1 MFPWGGEV
9 MEGFSKTLI
18 WRNHARKRNI
28 VLSRYVI
35 EVYMEYNF
43 QHQ

>member
-18 WRNHARKRNI
+18 CRNHAGKRNI

-43 QHQ
+43 QHH